1 MVEMFHSM
9 NKKEKKKKKQII
21 RLSRRIESIIEKDLI
36 KSFWTEERKSI
47 LNDID
52 TNDLKSVS
60 PYEIV
65 EKIKG
70 SL

>member
-1 MVEMFHSM
+1 M
-9 NKKEKKKKKQII
+9 NENEKIKKKQII